1 MARSDKGTKGVD
13 HRRFG
18 LHRLQPSPQGD
29 SLIPEYGGNLFN
41 IAGIEDKVRVNMSD
55 VRDEH
60 SMKHL
65 VQGQDVLFNLAGQ
78 TSHMDSMQDPFIDLE
93 INSKS
98 QLHILEACR
107 RHNPGIKI
115 IFASTRLVYGKPQL

>member
-1 MARSDKGTKGVD
+1 
-13 HRRFG
+13 
-18 LHRLQPSPQGD
+18 
-29 SLIPEYGGNLFN
+29 
-41 IAGIEDKVRVNMSD
+41 
-55 VRDEH
+55 
-60 SMKHL
+60 
-65 VQGQDVLFNLAGQ
+65 
-78 TSHMDSMQDPFIDLE
+78 MQDPFIDLE